1 MAGGGGDE
9 IVRGAKL
16 AHQGSVDAL
25 ESWTASNKS
34 KPGPGIPRSLHCRQK
49 KQEIACISESQVVMG
64 HVSQGLPAR
73 LGCRAFGCLQET
85 NDTLV
90 VMVL

>member
-1 MAGGGGDE
+1 MAGGGGDQ

-25 ESWTASNKS
+25 ESWTASN

-49 KQEIACISESQVVMG
+49 KQEIACISESQVVIG
-64 HVSQGLPAR
+64 HVSQGLAGLPGVR
-73 LGCRAFGCLQET
+73 
-85 NDTLV
+85 
-90 VMVL
+90 VLAGNE